1 MRYDDFCA
9 VATAPNFAPTRI
21 GTSSATISNAQQ
33 DPWLM
38 AKVNRDAD

>member
-1 MRYDDFCA
+1 MDYDDFCA
-9 VATAPNFAPTRI
+9 IATAPKLAPTRI
-21 GTSSATISNAQQ
+21 GTSSATISSAQQ